1 MKLISLTDYVLE
13 LWDDKL
19 ISQIGIMAI
28 NYAQFLK
35 QKIKLEMF
43 VPCDERGNLLEE
55 LSSQDFRT
63 KFNLDYYTDAWQNLY
78 KNYCIK
84 HKEAKAK
91 VLFDGFYVK
100 NDDDGK
106 LCLFHQD
113 YEWDIATIEPN
124 FVWGRTN
131 EFTIEDIVNHNPK
144 LSLFVLNENSISRLL
159 QACC

>member
-1 MKLISLTDYVLE
+1 MTNFVLE
-13 LWDDKL
+13 QEKKWNYETKGLHNSIRKYKDSVL
-19 ISQIGIMAI
+19 QIH
-28 NYAQFLK
+28 NYAIFLK

-43 VPCDERGNLLEE
+43 VPCGKSGNVLEYPTTI
-55 LSSQDFRT
+55 SISDSFRFE
-63 KFNLDYYTDAWQNLY
+63 KAILNYY
-78 KNYCIK
+78 
-84 HKEAKAK
+84 EAKEK
-91 VLFDGFYVK
+91 VLFEGFYVK

-131 EFTIEDIVNHNPK
+131 EFTIEDIVNYNPK
-144 LSLFVLNENSISRLL
+144 LHLFILNEKAVSRLS

>member
-1 MKLISLTDYVLE
+1 MKLISMTDFVLE
-13 LWDDKL
+13 QSKK
-19 ISQIGIMAI
+19 IMNCELTHLESHHKI
-28 NYAQFLK
+28 VDYANFLK
-35 QKIKLEMF
+35 QPLKLEMF
-43 VPCDERGNLLEE
+43 VPCDEDGNILEDVTG
-55 LSSQDFRT
+55 QGMIP
-63 KFNLDYYTDAWQNLY
+63 YYVEKVHRFLTA
-78 KNYCIK
+78 
-84 HKEAKAK
+84 KEK
-91 VLFDGFYVK
+91 VLFEGFYVK

-144 LSLFVLNENSISRLL
+144 LSLFVLNENSIYRLL